1 MRDHLARLAM
11 LLAVGAIGMGS
22 GGGCKSS
29 TETLRLFDEVPVGG
43 VLSGRMAANR
53 RATHSR
59 FGMTRVLHESKPT
72 ANYERLEV
80 YRIALAHNRVIA
92 KDYLFREGSLVAGDA
107 RVRYRRILEV
117 EVPESAYNPMPAT
130 WEPVG
135 RSAVLPVVAAAIEDA
150 TDERAYPHGRQALED
165 FVDLRNFYFDEL
177 ASRAYARSLAAALAG
192 ETAAAMDLPD
202 DPDALQRRLEAQ
214 ARQYSLKL
222 AANQREIQITEEQLI
237 RINYNY
243 EFAEDPAEKQRW
255 LSIKEGLDSKIATLT
270 RANEQIEQLIQASAR
285 QESPT
290 LAMARWRAGHELA
303 SQRARRVLQT
313 MRGNVG
319 GFVLSMAD
327 LLERLPAEPLPPAD
341 VWAGKPWS
349 DLWPQ
354 HDLVTAL
361 QGSGL
366 DKLAELDRVRRE
378 QSHQT
383 TLASGVVVKTTQLQG
398 RRIRV
403 EISFEFYRFPVLG
416 LVDGEPPI
424 PQD

>member
-1 MRDHLARLAM
+1 MRDHLAQVAM
-11 LLAVGAIGMGS
+11 LLAVGAIGMGL

-29 TETLRLFDEVPVGG
+29 TEALRLFDDVSVGEV
-43 VLSGRMAANR
+43 LTGRMAVNR
-53 RATHSR
+53 HATHSR
-59 FGMTRVLHESKPT
+59 FGMTRVLRESKPT
-72 ANYERLEV
+72 ANFERLEV
-80 YRIALAHNRVIA
+80 YRIALAHNRVVA
-92 KDYLFREGSLVAGDA
+92 KDYIFRQGSLTAGDA

-117 EVPESAYNPMPAT
+117 EVPESAFNPMPST
-130 WEPVG
+130 WEPIG
-135 RSAVLPVVAAAIEDA
+135 RAAVLPVVAAAIEDA
-150 TDERAYPHGRQALED
+150 TDERAYPHRRLALED

-192 ETAAAMDLPD
+192 QSAAAMDLPD
-202 DPDALQRRLEAQ
+202 DPDAMQRRLEAQ

-237 RINYNY
+237 RVNYNY
-243 EFAEDPAEKQRW
+243 EFAKDPAEKQRW
-255 LSIKEGLDSKIATLT
+255 LAIKEGLQAKIATLN

-285 QESPT
+285 QENPT
-290 LAMARWRAGHELA
+290 LAMARWKAGHQLA
-303 SQRARRVLQT
+303 SQRSHRVLQT

-327 LLERLPAEPLPPAD
+327 LLERLPSEPVPDAE
-341 VWAGKPWS
+341 VWAGQAWS

-383 TLASGVVVKTTQLQG
+383 TLPSGVVVKTTQLQG

-416 LVDGEPPI
+416 LAEDEAEI